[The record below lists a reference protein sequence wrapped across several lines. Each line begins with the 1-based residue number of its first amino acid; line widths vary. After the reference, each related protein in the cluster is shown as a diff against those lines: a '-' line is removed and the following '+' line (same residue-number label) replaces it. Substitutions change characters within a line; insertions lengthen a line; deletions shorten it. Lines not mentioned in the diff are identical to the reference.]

1 MGKSN
6 FQVVGGK
13 ELQKVLNELG
23 NRGVQAAM
31 AGIKTTCLEILGDAK
46 DRLTSGGHRA
56 TSKLHNSGRVYKAKD
71 EKDAYEV
78 VFEAEYA
85 PFVEFGRRPGKG
97 LNEEGVEAVAEW
109 AKKKGI
115 LHAYNV
121 ETHKKSR
128 AGTKDL
134 DERARQFALWVS
146 GRYKKR
152 GRKGT
157 PFLSPAFEAKKGNVG
172 KNIGREIA
180 KLIKQLE
187 TK

>member
-1 MGKSN
+1 MSRSN

-13 ELQKVLNELG
+13 ELSKKLDELG
-23 NRGVQAAM
+23 RRGVQAAM
-31 AGIKTTCLEILGDAK
+31 AGIKTTCLEILADAK

-56 TSKLHNSGRVYKAKD
+56 TSELFNSGRVYKAKD

-85 PFVEFGRRPGKG
+85 PFVEFGRRPGKRPPIDAIKQW
-97 LNEEGVEAVAEW
+97 VD
-109 AKKKGI
+109 KKHLSDTYSIKD
-115 LHAYNV
+115 HSQ
-121 ETHKKSR
+121 SR
-128 AGTKDL
+128 RGKD
-134 DERARQFALWVS
+134 
-146 GRYKKR
+146 YKKR
-152 GRKGT
+152 RDSMAWAIANSIAKKGT
-157 PFLSPAFEAKKGNVG
+157 QAHPFLFPAFEARKGNVG